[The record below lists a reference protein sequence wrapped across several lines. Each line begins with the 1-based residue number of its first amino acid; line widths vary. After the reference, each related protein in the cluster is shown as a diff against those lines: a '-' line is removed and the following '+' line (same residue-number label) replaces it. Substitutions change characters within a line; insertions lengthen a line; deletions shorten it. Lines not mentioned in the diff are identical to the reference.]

1 MKRLA
6 SLSTSLVASLLV
18 LLVACEQHRDPAW
31 SGYVEAEYTRVA
43 APISGRLVALPV
55 ARGASVVPGQAL
67 FVLDRENEQAG
78 VDQAAAKL
86 KHSEAQARDLD
97 KGKRA
102 DEIAVTQAQL
112 EAARASL
119 RQSEDELKRQRA
131 LAQSG
136 FTSGANLEALESQ
149 VRRDKARVAEL
160 DAQLRVARL
169 AAREDTRVAAQAD
182 IAAGHAELDQ
192 AKWKLDQKTI
202 AATAAARVE
211 DTLYRPGEWIP
222 AGSPV
227 VSLLAPDAI
236 KIRFFVPQTALAA
249 ISVGSEVRVSC
260 DGCGQPIAAT
270 VGFVSATA
278 EFTPPVLYSR
288 DQRAKLVFLVE
299 ARARPADAPRL
310 HPGQPVDVEPAA
322 NAKAGGPA
330 K

>member
-1 MKRLA
+1 MKRF
-6 SLSTSLVASLLV
+6 TSRFASLLV
-18 LLVACEQHRDPAW
+18 FLLGACEQQRDPAW

-55 ARGASVVPGQAL
+55 TRGASVLPGQAL
-67 FVLDRENEQAG
+67 FVLEKESEQAG
-78 VDQAAAKL
+78 VEQAAAKL
-86 KHSEAQARDLD
+86 KRSEAQARDLD

-102 DEIAVTQAQL
+102 DEIAVTLAQL
-112 EAARASL
+112 DAARASL

-131 LAQSG
+131 LARSG
-136 FTSGANLEALESQ
+136 FISGANLEALESQ
-149 VRRDKARVAEL
+149 VRRDQARVAEL

-182 IAAGHAELDQ
+182 IAAGRAELDQ

-249 ISVGSEVRVSC
+249 IAVGSEVRVSC
-260 DGCGQPIAAT
+260 DGCGQPIAAI
-270 VGFVSATA
+270 VSFVSAAA

-288 DQRAKLVFLVE
+288 GQRAKLVYLVE
-299 ARARPADAPRL
+299 ARARPADVPRL